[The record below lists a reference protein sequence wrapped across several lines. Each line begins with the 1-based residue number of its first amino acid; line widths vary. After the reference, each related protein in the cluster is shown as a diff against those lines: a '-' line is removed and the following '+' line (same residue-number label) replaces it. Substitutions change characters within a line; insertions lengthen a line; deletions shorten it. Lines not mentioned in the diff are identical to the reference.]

1 MEAIEERMS
10 ESYADYLDRHR
21 SERREKFIRN
31 AADVLAER
39 GIRNT
44 TMDHVAEK
52 AGVSKIVL
60 YRYFGAKDKM
70 VHAVLED
77 ISQALLDADEEPAE
91 WWTERVRRSLPVA
104 REHASAMK
112 LLVRHSAHD
121 PEYGTHLDRLTDELI
136 RRTQERDREILGDG
150 TEGPTDARLL
160 AETITAV
167 LLNAYVRWVDMGS
180 PENDDQ
186 FLEWINKSVRA
197 MSYYWRGLE
206 PD

>member
-1 MEAIEERMS
+1 MS

-21 SERREKFIRN
+21 SERREKFLRD
-31 AADVLAER
+31 AAEVLAER
-39 GIRNT
+39 GIRHT
-44 TMDHVAEK
+44 TMDQVAEK

-77 ISQALLDADEEPAE
+77 VVQAMLDADEEPAD
-91 WWTERVRRSLPVA
+91 WWTEHVRRTLPVA
-104 REHASAMK
+104 REHAAAMK

-121 PEYGTHLDRLTDELI
+121 PEFSIHLQRLTDTLI
-136 RRTQERDREILGDG
+136 ARTQKRDVAILGDDA
-150 TEGPTDARLL
+150 EGPTDGRLL

-167 LLNAYVRWVDMGS
+167 LLNAFVRWIDMGS
-180 PENDDQ
+180 PENDEK
-186 FLEWINKSVRA
+186 FLDWITKSVRA
-197 MSYYWRGLE
+197 MSYYWRGLD